1 MSSSPVKL
9 THQETPV
16 QTHHHKPKAQP
27 SNPHSKSDHAAS
39 PRPPATAHVSSS
51 QTVESSGRK
60 ITVPK
65 RKLDRST
72 SNLQNA
78 ESSKQPV
85 KQPKISPPE
94 NKKSKIK
101 TRKTSTNE
109 IKVPSAAQNYR
120 ESIGTQGDYS
130 DVESIL
136 LRNFR
141 GNHGRNPPWLL
152 TIPKNEDNENRE
164 EKEYEDR
171 RCILSAIKTAIDMLD
186 HPLRDYNLSKE
197 QCSSL
202 LKKPGVTADFYENAL
217 NMLKDGFT
225 ITKDKKMRKKVK
237 KNSAENVSKAIELL
251 KKRTQGNN

>member
-1 MSSSPVKL
+1 MSSSPVKG
-9 THQETPV
+9 THQATPV
-16 QTHHHKPKAQP
+16 QTHHHKPTTQ
-27 SNPHSKSDHAAS
+27 SSSSHSKSNHLSSPHSPIAANAKS
-39 PRPPATAHVSSS
+39 N
-51 QTVESSGRK
+51 QIVESSGRGNV
-60 ITVPK
+60 VPK
-65 RKLDRST
+65 RKLDRSDSSLKRVDG
-72 SNLQNA
+72 SN
-78 ESSKQPV
+78 QPE

-171 RCILSAIKTAIDMLD
+171 RCILSAIKIAIDVLKD
-186 HPLRDYNLSKE
+186 PLRNHNLSKD
-197 QCSSL
+197 QCAKL
-202 LKKPGVTADFYENAL
+202 FEKPEVPEDFYKDAL
-217 NMLKDGFT
+217 RMISKCALLL
-225 ITKDKKMRKKVK
+225 RKKVNRGWINRNGVEK
-237 KNSAENVSKAIELL
+237 VNKAKGILENKIGNS
-251 KKRTQGNN
+251 

>member
-1 MSSSPVKL
+1 MSSSPVKG
-9 THQETPV
+9 THQATPV
-16 QTHHHKPKAQP
+16 QTHHHKPTTQ
-27 SNPHSKSDHAAS
+27 SSSSHSKSNHLGSPHSPIAAN
-39 PRPPATAHVSSS
+39 AKSSHI
-51 QTVESSGRK
+51 VESTGREN
-60 ITVPK
+60 VVSK
-65 RKLDRST
+65 RKLDRSD
-72 SNLQNA
+72 SNLKRVDGSN
-78 ESSKQPV
+78 QPE

-94 NKKSKIK
+94 NKEIK
-101 TRKTSTNE
+101 TKTIETSTDRDKE
-109 IKVPSAAQNYR
+109 ISGAQKRR
-120 ESIGTQGDYS
+120 EKHGTQDDYHNIE
-130 DVESIL
+130 VTL
-136 LRNFR
+136 GNYLRIVR
-141 GNHGRNPPWLL
+141 PRYSSWLL
-152 TIPKNEDNENRE
+152 SEPKNDDNENRE

>member
-16 QTHHHKPKAQP
+16 QTHHPKPKTQP
-27 SNPHSKSDHAAS
+27 NSSHSKSGRAAS
-39 PRPPATAHVSSS
+39 PRLPATAHASSS
-51 QTVESSGRK
+51 QAVESSGRK

-171 RCILSAIKTAIDMLD
+171 RCILSAIKIAIDVLKD
-186 HPLRDYNLSKE
+186 PLRNHNLSKD
-197 QCSSL
+197 QCAKL
-202 LKKPGVTADFYENAL
+202 FEKPEVPEDFYKDAL
-217 NMLKDGFT
+217 RMISKCALLL
-225 ITKDKKMRKKVK
+225 RKKVNRGWINRNGVEK
-237 KNSAENVSKAIELL
+237 VNKAKGILENKIGNS
-251 KKRTQGNN
+251 